1 MVELVARSGRGLAAL
16 SSAWLLPGWRRLAV
30 VLALALLIASSGEV
44 AEIVRASMAEA
55 YLQVTVYV
63 AATLAVF
70 YSVERLLR
78 IDLGAVMAR
87 RLAWQ
92 PVFAALLGALP
103 GCGGAIVVVT
113 QFTRGQASFGA
124 LVSVLVATM
133 GDAAFLLIARDPQ
146 TAALVILISLVSGA
160 LTGWIVDRLHRQ
172 DFLRPERARPAPK
185 PHALLGRAPD
195 WLVGLWFVLLVPG
208 MALGIVE
215 AMQLDADAIIGIDGL
230 TLWVGCAG
238 AMLTLA
244 LWVLPGAGHVHVAAA
259 AGEAGTSSRI
269 VADTSF
275 VTVWV
280 LAAFLAYELVVYAL
294 EADVSALFRAWLP
307 IVPLVAVLVGFVPGC
322 GPQIVVTTLY
332 LSGAVPFSALIANAI
347 STDGDALFPAIALA
361 PRAAIAA
368 TLYSALPALLV
379 GYAWMLLLE

>member
-1 MVELVARSGRGLAAL
+1 MVELVARSGRELAAF
-16 SSAWLLPGWRRLAV
+16 SAEWLLPGWRRLAI
-30 VLALALLIASSGEV
+30 VLALAVLVVSSGEI
-44 AEIVRASMAEA
+44 ADIVRATMAEA

-70 YSVERLLR
+70 YSVERLLK
-78 IDLGAVMAR
+78 IDLGAAMAR

-92 PVFAALLGALP
+92 PIFAALLGALP

-124 LVSVLVATM
+124 LISVLVATM

-146 TAALVILISLVSGA
+146 TAALVILISVASGA
-160 LTGWIVDRLHRQ
+160 LTGWIVDRLHRP
-172 DFLRPERARPAPK
+172 DFLRPERPGPIAKPQAPF
-185 PHALLGRAPD
+185 GRAPG
-195 WLVGLWFVLLVPG
+195 WLVGLWLALLVPG
-208 MALGIVE
+208 LALGILQ
-215 AMQLDADAIIGIDGL
+215 AMQLDADAILGIDGL
-230 TLWVGCAG
+230 TLWLGCAG
-238 AMLTLA
+238 TVLTLA

-259 AGEAGTSSRI
+259 AGEAGTRSRI

-294 EADVSALFRAWLP
+294 DADVSALFRAWLP

-332 LSGAVPFSALIANAI
+332 LSGALPFSALIANAI

-361 PRAAIAA
+361 PRAAIVA

-379 GYAWMLLLE
+379 GYFWMLLLE